1 VPTDRAT
8 LAPAVRGSGP
18 AGRGRTRPARSAS
31 RRRVNRLG
39 LALVAPAFVVIAVLV
54 LYPTV
59 SSVIGSFQRYEL
71 TDPNRGFTGLRNYV
85 EVLSDQTFQQS
96 LLNTGGYFVVITLAV
111 LLMGL
116 GTALWLQSLKG
127 VWRAIALTV
136 IVLPWSIPGT
146 VAGVLWSFILNP
158 TGSGLLNSVLKS
170 VGLISSYQAWLNKPI
185 AGIIVIGLTVAWSAV
200 PLGVVVLLAGLEG
213 IPREIYEQSLVDG
226 AGRLK
231 QFGSITL
238 PLLRPALA
246 IVLLNGAVLSIGL
259 FDQVYVLVGL
269 DPDKVTIA
277 GSMYLYAF
285 RDFNF
290 GFGFA
295 ASVVAT
301 AITAA
306 ISLVYLRLVYRE
318 EEY

>member
-1 VPTDRAT
+1 MRADRAA
-8 LAPAVRGSGP
+8 LLPAARGP
-18 AGRGRTRPARSAS
+18 ARPSPRPGRSAA
-31 RRRVNRLG
+31 RRRANRLG
-39 LALVAPAFVVIAVLV
+39 LALVAPAFAVIAVLV
-54 LYPTV
+54 LYPTI
-59 SSVIGSFQRYEL
+59 SSVVGSFQRYEL
-71 TDPNRGFTGLRNYV
+71 TDPNRAFSGLRNYTA
-85 EVLSDQTFQQS
+85 VLSDDTFQQA

-127 VWRAIALTV
+127 AWRAIALTV

-170 VGLISSYQAWLNKPI
+170 VGLIGSYQAWLNKPI
-185 AGIIVIGLTVAWSAV
+185 AGIVVIGLTVAWSAV

-226 AGRLK
+226 ADRLR

-246 IVLLNGAVLSIGL
+246 IVLLNGAVLAIGL

-269 DPDKVTIA
+269 DPDKITIA

>member
-1 VPTDRAT
+1 MEAESTTTLRPVP
-8 LAPAVRGSGP
+8 GGP
-18 AGRGRTRPARSAS
+18 VQDHARPTRTAA

-39 LALVAPAFVVIAVLV
+39 LGLVAPAFAVIAVLV
-54 LYPTV
+54 LYPSI
-59 SSVIGSFQRYEL
+59 SSIIGSLQRYEL
-71 TDPNRGFTGLRNYV
+71 TDPSRAFVGLRNYSL
-85 EVLSDQTFQQS
+85 VLADPSFLQS
-96 LLNTGGYFVVITLAV
+96 LLNTAGYFIVITVAV
-111 LLMGL
+111 LVMGL
-116 GTALWLQSLKG
+116 VMALWLQSLHG
-127 VWRAIALTV
+127 AWRAVALTV
-136 IVLPWSIPGT
+136 IVLPWSVPGT

-158 TGSGLLNSVLKS
+158 TGAGLLNSTLKS
-170 VGLISSYQAWLNKPI
+170 IGLIGSYQAWLDKPVGGI
-185 AGIIVIGLTVAWSAV
+185 AVIGLTVAWSAV

-226 AGRLK
+226 AGRVK
-231 QFGSITL
+231 QFASITL

-259 FDQVYVLVGL
+259 FDQIFVLVGL
-269 DPDKVTIA
+269 DPQKITIA
-277 GSMYLYAF
+277 GAMYLYAF

-295 ASVVAT
+295 ASVIAT

-318 EEY
+318 EEF